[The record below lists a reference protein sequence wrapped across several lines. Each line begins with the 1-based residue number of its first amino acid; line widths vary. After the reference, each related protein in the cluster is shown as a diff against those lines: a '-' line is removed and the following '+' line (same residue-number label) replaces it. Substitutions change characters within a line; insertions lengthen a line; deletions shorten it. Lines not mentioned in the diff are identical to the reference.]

1 MTNYMIFNE
10 KTINNNFKF
19 QVGKRY
25 KINHNLCESGYTFF
39 KNFGEIE
46 LKTHIYPEIKICEVI
61 VFNKKK
67 DLNGKHKTFDFKIKK
82 EINYKN
88 KINSERL
95 QKEISIL
102 KCHDNKIINE
112 VLNSDFNY
120 IYYSDIITTKISR
133 YLDIICSKFPVDNVL
148 EEVFIEYANEK
159 HINMIINTSTNVH
172 VLFKIL
178 NFFGTKYF
186 DKIYESIKEK
196 YGQSSEEIRILNDK
210 IIKQKS
216 RKYISNLISN
226 ESYHFEIAKTG
237 IDKYLDYL
245 INNSND
251 DKVLYEISKIGRY
264 QDLDYFLKN
273 ISKFEKHYKNGLLTE
288 IAYFGNDG
296 HLDSPELIESNAYS
310 VYNELFH
317 HGRIKDLN
325 EMKNHMQVS
334 YLFDF
339 DSVKFPW

>member
-1 MTNYMIFNE
+1 MFNLI
-10 KTINNNFKF
+10 KIISNLLNINNKEKIEEEKSDETNIKYIYINKNMILDG
-19 QVGKRY
+19 VKYEIGKRY
-25 KINHNLCESGYTFF
+25 HSEIEF
-39 KNFGEIE
+39 KNS
-46 LKTHIYPEIKICEVI
+46 IYDFNSDLLANMKDYKIIKIKI
-61 VFNKKK
+61 
-67 DLNGKHKTFDFKIKK
+67 FDDEIFTTKNFKIIE
-82 EINYKN
+82 EINYKQFKNSKRLEYQLISIVKN
-88 KINSERL
+88 KEEKLIKNIVKVFDTDCIISSYMADAIINSGL
-95 QKEISIL
+95 HK
-102 KCHDNKIINE
+102 
-112 VLNSDFNY
+112 
-120 IYYSDIITTKISR
+120 
-133 YLDIICSKFPVDNVL
+133 YLDN
-148 EEVFIEYANEK
+148 
-159 HINMIINTSTNVH
+159 
-172 VLFKIL
+172 
-178 NFFGTKYF
+178 
-186 DKIYESIKEK
+186 KIYESIKEK
-196 YGQSSEEIRILNDK
+196 YGESSEEIRILNDK

>member
-61 VFNKKK
+61 VFDKKK

-148 EEVFIEYANEK
+148 EEVFIEYVNEK
-159 HINMIINTSTNVH
+159 HINMIINKSTNVH
-172 VLFKIL
+172 ALFKIL

-196 YGQSSEEIRILNDK
+196 YGESSEEIRILNDK

-237 IDKYLDYL
+237 IDIIENNFNHFSKVYLLD
-245 INNSND
+245 
-251 DKVLYEISKIGRY
+251 IGRKK
-264 QDLDYFLKN
+264 DLDMFVNIEERNFSLEIIDKQYDDHLRLLRHNKN
-273 ISKFEKHYKNGLLTE
+273 IAVSEKAKKIIDE
-288 IAYFGNDG
+288 C
-296 HLDSPELIESNAYS
+296 ELN
-310 VYNELFH
+310 
-317 HGRIKDLN
+317 
-325 EMKNHMQVS
+325 
-334 YLFDF
+334 
-339 DSVKFPW
+339 